1 MIKTLKIILVI
12 VIILFIGY
20 KLEFSGYLY
29 HNDIFAN
36 SYKIKGLDVS
46 HHQVSINWSKINND
60 KYKFVI
66 MKATE
71 GKNFLDR
78 DFSYNWDKAQLKGF
92 RVGAYHFFSM
102 LSTGVEQ
109 AKFYI
114 SKVPKLD
121 DSLPPVIDLEIP
133 TKYDKDVVLKELNDM
148 ITILEN
154 HYEKRVIIYV
164 TSHTYEAYIKGEFL
178 DNPLWVRNIKFYPNI
193 EEDERWEIWQYSN
206 RGRVKGV
213 TGFVDKNVLKES
225 DIDKFINKYRIGEK

>member
-1 MIKTLKIILVI
+1 MQKTLKVFIVIIILV
-12 VIILFIGY
+12 FIGY

-29 HNDIFAN
+29 HNDILAYP
-36 SYKIKGLDVS
+36 YKIKGLDVS

-78 DFSYNWDKAQLKGF
+78 DFLYNWDRAQLKGF

-102 LSTGVEQ
+102 LSTGKEQ

-133 TKYDKDVVLKELNDM
+133 TKYEKEVVLKELKDM
-148 ITILEN
+148 IDLLEEY
-154 HYEKRVIIYV
+154 YEKKVIIYV
-164 TSHTYEAYIKGEFL
+164 TSHTYDAYIKGEFL
-178 DNPLWVRNIKFYPNI
+178 KNPLWVRNIKFYPYI
-193 EEDERWEIWQYSN
+193 EEEDRWEIWQYSN

-213 TGFVDKNVLKES
+213 TGFVDKNVLKYD
-225 DIDKFINKYRIGEK
+225 DIDEFINKYRIGE